1 MQWREQRP
9 RLDKENG
16 YRGCLVIIFVIT
28 HTLRFLFAVLAV
40 RISKC
45 DRVREALLTAFK
57 TTFSDSHEFDDDS
70 ES

>member
-16 YRGCLVIIFVIT
+16 YRGCLVITFVIT

-45 DRVREALLTAFK
+45 DSPRSAFDGFQDDLFG
-57 TTFSDSHEFDDDS
+57 FSRI
-70 ES
+70 